1 MTIAESIEKRARQL
15 CDVAER
21 IWEYAEIAF
30 EEKKSAQLLCDVLE
44 REGFHVA
51 REAGGIKT
59 AFVAEYGSGGPVI
72 GLCAEYD
79 ALEGLSQMVD
89 VRKHPRALQVTAA
102 RTTCWAPVP
111 WRQLWR

>member
-44 REGFHVA
+44 KEKDFMWLEKLVGSRRHSWRSMVP
-51 REAGGIKT
+51 EA
-59 AFVAEYGSGGPVI
+59 P
-72 GLCAEYD
+72 
-79 ALEGLSQMVD
+79 
-89 VRKHPRALQVTAA
+89 
-102 RTTCWAPVP
+102 
-111 WRQLWR
+111 